1 MAYQALEM
9 EGLTTER
16 TEAQKRAEVFLKVT
30 APRVILIKV
39 LAMGPIAGVPRV
51 ALNKGDPDK
60 DGNEKDR
67 DDTGIEIKHIAEAE
81 SLGLDPFAYR
91 DRADTGLCL
100 FQKEQNVRVD
110 ELLGEMWQMGYVL
123 KDYHW
128 QNQNKKGPVNTFEF
142 ILPLDGEEIAPVKL
156 SDAARRTLYMFC
168 FNHCTIWCNLKK
180 DKHGEYRLDTINLA
194 KGRETDE
201 PSRQVQVVGNVM
213 TYRLY

>member
-1 MAYQALEM
+1 MAYHAPEM
-9 EGLTTER
+9 EGLSVER

-30 APRVILIKV
+30 APRIILVKV

-51 ALNKGDPDK
+51 ELRESG
-60 DGNEKDR
+60 KDR

-81 SLGLDPFAYR
+81 DKGLDPFAYR

-110 ELLGEMWQMGYVL
+110 ELLGEMWRMGYVL

-142 ILPLDGEEIAPVKL
+142 ILPLEGEEITPVKL
-156 SDAARRTLYMFC
+156 SDAACRALYSFC

-180 DKHGEYRLDTINLA
+180 DEHGEYRLDTINLA
-194 KGRETDE
+194 KGRETNE
-201 PSRQVQVVGNVM
+201 PSRQIQVVGNVM